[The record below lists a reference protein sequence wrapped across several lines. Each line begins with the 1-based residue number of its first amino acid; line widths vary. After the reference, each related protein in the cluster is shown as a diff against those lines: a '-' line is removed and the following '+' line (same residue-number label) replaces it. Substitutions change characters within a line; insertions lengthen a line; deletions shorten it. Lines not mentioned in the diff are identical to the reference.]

1 MAKSWQQKLHPKF
14 QPKRVV
20 LEKAFAGVPK
30 GATLFIGT
38 PLLVKQFIDTIP
50 YGRSIDPTEMR
61 KRFARA
67 YESDAMCPVSTG
79 IFLRIVAE
87 AAWEEIQQGKKI
99 DQVTPFWRIIDV
111 HSPLAKKLA
120 CGSSFIQRMRTN
132 ENIPNLH

>member
-1 MAKSWQQKLHPKF
+1 MAKTWQQKLSPNI

-20 LEKAFAGVPK
+20 LDKAFAGIAQGK
-30 GATLFIGT
+30 TLFIGT
-38 PLLVKQFIDTIP
+38 PMLVKEFIDTIP
-50 YGRSIDPTEMR
+50 YGRSIDPAEMR

-67 YESDAMCPVSTG
+67 YQADAMCPVSTG

-87 AAWEEIQQGKKI
+87 AAWDEIQQGKKI

-120 CGSSFIQRMRTN
+120 CGSGFIQRMRNN
-132 ENIPNLH
+132 ENIPSLH